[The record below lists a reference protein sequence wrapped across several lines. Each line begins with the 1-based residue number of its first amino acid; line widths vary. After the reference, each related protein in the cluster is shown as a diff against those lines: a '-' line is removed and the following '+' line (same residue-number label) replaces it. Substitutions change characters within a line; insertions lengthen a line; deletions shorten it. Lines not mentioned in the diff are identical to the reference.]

1 MPKYKGID
9 FTGNS
14 VTFAD
19 KANVRNTLNF
29 THSTASVGQ
38 KQNSVP
44 ILRNELVL
52 VKPVRVSPEGC
63 SDACSSVDAARSVRV
78 KWSNPLGQAAD
89 MASDIDEVITVLI
102 NHRDTLLLGFLPD
115 FSAEIDSTTVNIVP

>member
-1 MPKYKGID
+1 MSKYKGID

-29 THSTASVGQ
+29 THSTASVGP
-38 KQNSVP
+38 KQSSVP
-44 ILRNELVL
+44 ILRNEIVL

-63 SDACSSVDAARSVRV
+63 SDACSAVDAARSVRV
-78 KWSNPLGQAAD
+78 KWSNPLGHATE
-89 MASDIDEVITVLI
+89 MASDIDEVITVLV
-102 NHRDTLLLGFLPD
+102 NTRNNLLQGFLPD
-115 FSAEIDSTTVNIVP
+115 FSQEIDSSAVDLEA